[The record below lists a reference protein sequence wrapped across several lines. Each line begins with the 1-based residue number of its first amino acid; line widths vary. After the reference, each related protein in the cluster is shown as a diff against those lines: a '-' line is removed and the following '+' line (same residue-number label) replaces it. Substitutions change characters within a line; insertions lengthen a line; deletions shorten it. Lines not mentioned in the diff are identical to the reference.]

1 MEIIKAEHM
10 GFCFGVKNAVDCAIK
25 SLDEFGKI
33 YSYGEIIHNKDV
45 VDYLSEKGLQVIDD
59 KNAEDFL
66 EASSDKLDK
75 IDGKILIRS
84 HGVSKKMIDFLEEHK
99 LDYIDAT
106 CPKVKSIHKIV
117 SKYSSQAYEIIVI
130 GDESHPEIIGIVG
143 WIDGKYYIADSLEK
157 LKQIG
162 LNKEKKYCLVC
173 QTTFNNN
180 ILKEI
185 VEFLEKN
192 DYTNIVINNT
202 ICDATLKRQK
212 SCYELAGACD
222 IMLVVGGKNSSNTK
236 KLYELCKEKCENT
249 FLIENYKEIPYKY
262 IDKNTR
268 IGITAGA
275 STPDWVIEEVI
286 RNVRE
291 SEQNNE

>member
-1 MEIIKAEHM
+1 MEIKKAEHM
-10 GFCFGVKNAVDCAIK
+10 GFCFGVKNAVDYAIK
-25 SLDEFGKI
+25 ELDESGKI

-45 VDYLSEKGLQVIDD
+45 VDSLATKGLLVIDD
-59 KNAEDFL
+59 KDAASLL
-66 EASSDKLDK
+66 EAPIDK
-75 IDGKILIRS
+75 IKTIDAKILIRS
-84 HGVSKKMIDFLEEHK
+84 HGVPKKIIDFLDENNLE
-99 LDYIDAT
+99 YIDAS
-106 CPKVKSIHKIV
+106 CPRVKSIHKIV
-117 SKYSSQAYEIIVI
+117 SKYSSQGYEIIVI
-130 GDESHPEIIGIVG
+130 GDEFHPEIIGIVG
-143 WIDGKYYIADSLEK
+143 WIDGKYHIADNLEK
-157 LKQIG
+157 LKQIKID
-162 LNKEKKYCLVC
+162 KEKNYSLVC
-173 QTTFNNN
+173 QTTFNYN

-212 SCYELAGACD
+212 SCYQLASNCD
-222 IMLVVGGKNSSNTK
+222 VMLVVGGKNSSNTK
-236 KLYELCKEKCENT
+236 KLYELCKEKCEKT

>member
-45 VDYLSEKGLQVIDD
+45 VEFLADKGLQVIDD
-59 KNAEDFL
+59 KDAASFSED
-66 EASSDKLDK
+66 SIDK
-75 IDGKILIRS
+75 IDAKVLIRS
-84 HGVSKKMIDFLEEHK
+84 HGVSKKIIDFLEEHN
-99 LDYIDAT
+99 LEYINAT

-117 SKYSSQAYEIIVI
+117 SKYSSQGYEIIVV
-130 GDESHPEIIGIVG
+130 GDKFHPEIIGIVG
-143 WIDGKYYIADSLEK
+143 WIEGKYHIAENLEK
-157 LKQIG
+157 LRQI
-162 LNKEKKYCLVC
+162 NIDKEKKYCLVC
-173 QTTFNNN
+173 QTTFNYN

-212 SCYELAGACD
+212 SCYEVAGNCD
-222 IMLVVGGKNSSNTK
+222 IMLVIGGKNSSNTK
-236 KLYELCKEKCENT
+236 KLYEMCKEKCEKT

>member
-10 GFCFGVKNAVDCAIK
+10 GFCFGVKNAVDYAVK
-25 SLDEFGKI
+25 TLDEFGKL

-45 VDYLSEKGLQVIDD
+45 VDFLAAKGLQVIDD
-59 KNAEDFL
+59 KNAIHLL
-66 EASSDKLDK
+66 EASVDK
-75 IDGKILIRS
+75 INKIDAKILIRS
-84 HGVSKKMIDFLEEHK
+84 HGVSKKIIDFLEEHN
-99 LDYIDAT
+99 LEYIDAT

-117 SKYSSQAYEIIVI
+117 SKYSSQDYEIIIV

-143 WIDGKYYIADSLEK
+143 WIKGNYYIANTIEK
-157 LKQIG
+157 LKQI
-162 LNKEKKYCLVC
+162 NIDKEKKYCLVC
-173 QTTFNNN
+173 QTTFNYN

-185 VEFLEKN
+185 VEFLKKN

-212 SCYELAGACD
+212 SCYEVAESCD

-236 KLYELCKEKCENT
+236 KLYEMCKEKCEKT

>member
-45 VDYLSEKGLQVIDD
+45 VEFLADKGLQVIDD
-59 KNAEDFL
+59 KDSANFSEN
-66 EASSDKLDK
+66 SIDK
-75 IDGKILIRS
+75 IDAKILIRS
-84 HGVSKKMIDFLEEHK
+84 HGVSKKIIDFLEKHNLE
-99 LDYIDAT
+99 YINAT

-117 SKYSSQAYEIIVI
+117 SKYSSQGYEIIVV
-130 GDESHPEIIGIVG
+130 GDKTHPEIIGIVG
-143 WIDGKYYIADSLEK
+143 WIDGKYHIAENLEK
-157 LKQIG
+157 LRQIDID
-162 LNKEKKYCLVC
+162 KEKKYCLVC
-173 QTTFNNN
+173 QTTFNYN

-212 SCYELAGACD
+212 SCYEVAGNCD
-222 IMLVVGGKNSSNTK
+222 IMLVIGGKNSSNTK
-236 KLYELCKEKCENT
+236 KLYEMCKEKCEKT

-286 RNVRE
+286 GNVRE

>member
-10 GFCFGVKNAVDCAIK
+10 GFCFGVKNAVDRAIK
-25 SLDEFGKI
+25 SLDEHGKI
-33 YSYGEIIHNKDV
+33 YSYGDIIHNKDV
-45 VDYLSEKGLQVIDD
+45 VEYLADKGLCVIDD
-59 KNAEDFL
+59 KDSINLL
-66 EASSDKLDK
+66 EAS
-75 IDGKILIRS
+75 DGKILIRS
-84 HGVSKKMIDFLEEHK
+84 HGVPKKIIDFLEEHK
-99 LDYIDAT
+99 LEYIDAT

-117 SKYSSQAYEIIVI
+117 SKYSSQGYEIIVI
-130 GDESHPEIIGIVG
+130 GDETHPEIKGIVG
-143 WIDGKYYIADSLEK
+143 WIDGKYYIVDSLEK
-157 LKQIG
+157 LKQITID
-162 LNKEKKYCLVC
+162 KEKKYCLVC
-173 QTTFNNN
+173 QTTFNFN

-202 ICDATLKRQK
+202 ICDATLKRQM
-212 SCYELAGACD
+212 SCYEVASNCD
-222 IMLVVGGKNSSNTK
+222 IMLVIGGKNSSNTK
-236 KLYELCKEKCENT
+236 KLYEMCKEKCDKT

-262 IDKNTR
+262 IDKNSR

-291 SEQNNE
+291 SENNE